1 MVIVMNVSDCF
12 DVAIGRELA
21 QKRAIEERE
30 RQIFFNKCLRHID
43 GEDAYAFLTQK
54 AARLL
59 GFSKPNPGVYVI
71 VNYFFDNLEHFDCSF
86 EEWLQADN
94 GPLVRYGLKGLFPEL
109 ELISSNEHEIAKMA
123 KEFYGISIETDW
135 EGDYWYSLEFDFR
148 ELNSKR
154 VKLDEVQE
162 MVKSI
167 ILEKLEGGR

>member
-1 MVIVMNVSDCF
+1 MNVSDVIE
-12 DVAIGRELA
+12 VAWSRKKAKIQQDED
-21 QKRAIEERE
+21 RE
-30 RQIFFNKCLRHID
+30 RQIFFNKCLRNID
-43 GEDAYAFLTQK
+43 GADAYDFLTQK
-54 AARLL
+54 AARIL
-59 GFSKPNPGVYVI
+59 GFKEPNPGVYVV

-109 ELISSNEHEIAKMA
+109 ELISSNEYEIAKMA

-135 EGDYWYSLEFDFR
+135 EGDFWYSLEFDFR

-162 MVKSI
+162 IVKSV
-167 ILEKLEGGR
+167 ILEKLKGGR